1 MTYDKTNSCCFTGH
15 RKLSVDDRIRIFH
28 RLRDVITELIEQGY
42 WHFLAG
48 GALGFDT
55 LAALTVLD
63 MKADY
68 PQIRLT
74 LALPCV
80 SQTSG
85 WGEEDRERYEHIKA
99 TADEVVYTSQ
109 EYTRGC
115 MHKRNRYLVDNSS
128 VCVAYMTVPAGGTAY
143 TVKRATEKSLRV
155 INIGG

>member
-15 RKLSVDDRIRIFH
+15 RKIPPEDTGRITR
-28 RLRDVITELIEQGY
+28 RLREVVTELIEEGY

-55 LAALTVLD
+55 LAALAVLD

-68 PQIRLT
+68 PHIRLT

-80 SQTSG
+80 SQASG

-99 TADEVVYTSQ
+99 AADKVVYTSQ
-109 EYTRGC
+109 EYMRGC

-128 VCVAYMTVPAGGTAY
+128 VCVAYMTVSAGGTAY
-143 TVKRATEKSLRV
+143 TVKCAAKKSLRV